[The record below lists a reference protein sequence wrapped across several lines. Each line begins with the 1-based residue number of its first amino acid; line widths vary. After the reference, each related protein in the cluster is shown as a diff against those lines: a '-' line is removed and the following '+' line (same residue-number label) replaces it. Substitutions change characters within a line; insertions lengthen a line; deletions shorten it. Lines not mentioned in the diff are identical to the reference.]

1 MINLKE
7 YIVTLV
13 AMFLSLGI
21 GIMVGTSITESVVVE
36 QQKNIIEQLESR
48 YYSSLQDLEEL
59 HQARQSQ
66 ESLLELYDQATH
78 QLVYM
83 DEFESLVGR
92 EVAVFSLDTPR
103 GLEVSDFLK
112 GHGLK
117 VNPHIYSDG
126 VPAPEGAKVS
136 ENAIKEVFTLARQLL
151 LRETSV
157 ILPQSRYAGLTYE
170 GPLKPEAFVVVAG
183 GVPLSTSQ
191 SQLVR
196 EMLEGFP
203 DDKIIILE
211 DYFLENSLL
220 ESFTGQRI
228 RGIDYIDT
236 AAGKIALLALLQGS
250 EGISALKPLLKGQP

>member
-1 MINLKE
+1 VINIKE

-48 YYSSLQDLEEL
+48 YYSTLTDLEEL

-66 ESLLELYDQATH
+66 ESLLQLYDQAAH

-83 DEFESLVGR
+83 DEFSSLAGR

-103 GLEVSDFLK
+103 GLEICDFLRD
-112 GHGLK
+112 HGLK

-126 VPAPEGAKVS
+126 SLTPEGVEVS

-151 LRETSV
+151 AGGTSV
-157 ILPQSRYAGLTYE
+157 VLPQSRYAGLTYE
-170 GPLKPEAFVVVAG
+170 GPLNPQAFLVVAG
-183 GVPLSTSQ
+183 GVPLSPGQ
-191 SQLVR
+191 GRLVQD
-196 EMLEGFP
+196 LLQGFP
-203 DDKIIILE
+203 AEKLIVLE
-211 DYFLENSLL
+211 DFFLKDSLL
-220 ESFTGQRI
+220 EALTDQGI

-236 AAGKIALLALLQGS
+236 AAGKIALLALLRGS
-250 EGISALKPLLKGQP
+250 EGISALKPLLKGLP

>member
-48 YYSSLQDLEEL
+48 YYTSLQDLEEL

-66 ESLLELYDQATH
+66 ESLLQLYDQATH
-78 QLVYM
+78 QLVHM

-112 GHGLK
+112 EHGLK

-126 VPAPEGAKVS
+126 VPNPEGAKVS
-136 ENAIKEVFTLARQLL
+136 EYAIKEVFTLARQLL
-151 LRETSV
+151 LSEASV

-170 GPLKPEAFVVVAG
+170 EPFKPEAFVVVAG

-191 SQLVR
+191 CRLVK

-203 DDKIIILE
+203 DEKVIILE
-211 DYFLENSLL
+211 DFFLEKSLL

-250 EGISALKPLLKGQP
+250 ERISALKPLLERLP